1 MRRDEGDCEG
11 AVSVASRRTLTA
23 FDEDLAAYFRA
34 FEICQGNS
42 SAERQISHAECGST
56 YEVPCEL
63 ANAAGIGDDNL
74 DPEAIERG
82 VAGEGE
88 LDVLVPSDRVET
100 LKDVVKYSF
109 QIARR
114 QLDREKAQI
123 ELGDI
128 DDVCRPCTSA
138 INMLSKHRNR

>member
-1 MRRDEGDCEG
+1 MRREEGDCEG
-11 AVSVASRRTLTA
+11 AVSVAARRMLTVL
-23 FDEDLAAYFRA
+23 DEDLAAYFRA
-34 FEICQGNS
+34 FEICKGNS
-42 SAERQISHAECGST
+42 SAEWQISHAECSST

-63 ANAAGIGDDNL
+63 TNAAGIGDDNL

-100 LKDVVKYSF
+100 LEHVVKHSF
-109 QIARR
+109 QIAGR
-114 QLDREKAQI
+114 QLNREKAQI

-138 INMLSKHRNR
+138 ISMLSKHRNR